1 MDERTVALGIDVGTT
16 SVKVAAVA
24 GTGEQVAEAE
34 CNLTLS
40 TPHPGW
46 TEQHPEDWWQGACQ
60 ALREI
65 ATRIGDRKLE
75 AIGLTGQMHGM
86 VPLDAK
92 NDVIRPAILWN
103 DQRTGEAAR
112 EIDATIGRQTLI
124 ERGGN
129 PAITGFQLA
138 KVVWLRH
145 AEPDN
150 FARLERV
157 LFPKDYLG
165 LRLTGRAVAEPTDA
179 SGSNSFHLAT
189 GRWDEDV
196 LTKLGISPQL
206 FPEVVASDDVIG
218 TVTADAARVTGL
230 PEGLPVVAGAGDNA
244 AAATG
249 LGLSSADAG
258 LGSVSLGTSGVLFA
272 PIARPTPDPHGR
284 VHLFCHADG
293 GYYLLGV
300 TLAAAGSFQW
310 LRDTLFPD
318 LDFVELSKLAEES
331 PTGANGVTFQPY
343 LAGER
348 TPYMDPDLRGAWR
361 GLTLAT
367 HRADLVRAVLE
378 GVAFS
383 QRDSLEVMRPLT
395 SLTRVLATGGGSRSR
410 FWLQLLSDA
419 LDLPLTQLAG
429 APGASYGAALL
440 AHRGLGRQVRPRLEP
455 LVSFQPSSDGSFREA
470 YDRYR
475 ACSPERS
482 STYLR
487 KSA

>member
-1 MDERTVALGIDVGTT
+1 MNERAVSIGIDVGTT
-16 SVKVAAVA
+16 SVKVVAVA

-34 CNLTLS
+34 CSLTLL

-46 TEQHPEDWWQGACQ
+46 TEQHPEDWWQGACK

-65 ATRIGDRKLE
+65 TTRIGDRKLE

-92 NDVIRPAILWN
+92 DDVIRPAILWN

-112 EIDATIGRQTLI
+112 EIDAAIGRQTLI
-124 ERGGN
+124 QRGGN

-138 KVVWLRH
+138 KVVWLKH
-145 AEPDN
+145 AEPEN
-150 FARLERV
+150 YARLKRV

-179 SGSNSFHLAT
+179 SGSNCFHLAT

-196 LTKLGISPQL
+196 LAELGISPQIY
-206 FPEVVASDDVIG
+206 PKVVASDDVIG
-218 TVTADAARVTGL
+218 AVAADAARATGL
-230 PEGLPVVAGAGDNA
+230 PTGLPVIAGAGDNA

-249 LGLSSADAG
+249 LGLSSADPG

-272 PIARPTPDPHGR
+272 PIGQPTPDPHGR

-300 TLAAAGSFQW
+300 TLAAAGSLQW
-310 LRDTLFPD
+310 LRATLFPD
-318 LDFVELSKLAEES
+318 LNFPELSTLAEES
-331 PTGANGVTFQPY
+331 PAGANGVTFQPY

-348 TPYMDPDLRGAWR
+348 TPYLDPDLRGAWR

-378 GVAFS
+378 GVVFS
-383 QRDSLEVMRPLT
+383 PRDSLEVMRPLS

-419 LDLPLTQLAG
+419 LELPLTQLVG

-440 AHRGLGRQVRPRLEP
+440 AHRGLGREVTPKLEP
-455 LVSFQPSSDGSFREA
+455 LDRLRPAPNDSFREA

-475 ACSPERS
+475 AWSPGALS
-482 STYLR
+482 PG
-487 KSA
+487 